1 MRRKYVPFMAGI
13 IVGGVLFSGGAALAA
28 GLMAE
33 PSSQTFYVDG
43 KLTQLEA
50 YSIGGYN
57 YVKLG
62 DLSPLVGF
70 DLAYDGAT
78 NSVYIGERP
87 VIPGNVEDGFLTNG
101 KPVTEENVLELLRQ
115 IEQDWPTGTAWGTQS
130 TPGTH
135 KNTTPSTESG
145 RIMKSYHVSN
155 VYGCGAYASMI
166 SSLIFGDTANPGH
179 RLDDLSHIRPGDIV
193 FLVSPEGKVGHVVIA
208 LESPNQ
214 DERFHRTEGN
224 IGGTI
229 QWPDI
234 EDLRS
239 YSLSGFTGI
248 SPRHLEVWSRYPESV
263 PYTGDSVEVWP

>member
-1 MRRKYVPFMAGI
+1 MRGKYVPFVAGI
-13 IVGGVLFSGGAALAA
+13 IVGGVLFSGGAALAV
-28 GLMAE
+28 GLTAT
-33 PSSQTFYVDG
+33 PSSQKFYLDG
-43 KLTQLEA
+43 EPVNLEA

-87 VIPGNVEDGFLTNG
+87 AAGEGCLTNG

-145 RIMKSYHVSN
+145 RIMRGYHVSN
-155 VYGCGAYASMI
+155 VYGCGAYASMV
-166 SSLIFGDTANPGH
+166 SSLIFGDTANPG
-179 RLDDLSHIRPGDIV
+179 RKLDDLSHIRPGDIV
-193 FLVSPEGKVGHVVIA
+193 FLVSPEGKVGHVAVA

-214 DERFHRTEGN
+214 DGRFHRTEGN

-229 QWPDI
+229 QWPDS